1 MTPLRPLA
9 LGLLLVIGICSAPS
23 FGAGKTSARAAD
35 GFPVPVGRSFSDC
48 PYCPRMVVLPA
59 GHFLMG
65 SPPSEK
71 YRFDNEGPQHPVMVP
86 RAFAMAAYPI
96 TQEQLAVWRKT
107 QVPPGEARN
116 PAVMVTWYD
125 AMAYARWLSVRT
137 GHRYRLPTEAQYEYA
152 ERAGTRTP
160 YYWGDTIGNGNAN
173 CVGCGSPLD
182 GTGSTPVGSFP
193 PNRWGLY
200 DMAGDV
206 FEWAA
211 DCYYESYAGAPATAD
226 VARAS
231 VQGKCRM
238 RVLRASSWFNLPS
251 FLRSAYRFRELPA
264 SKNTRRGFR
273 VVRLADLRR

>member
-1 MTPLRPLA
+1 MEE
-9 LGLLLVIGICSAPS
+9 
-23 FGAGKTSARAAD
+23 ARTA
-35 GFPVPVGRSFSDC
+35 
-48 PYCPRMVVLPA
+48 
-59 GHFLMG
+59 
-65 SPPSEK
+65 
-71 YRFDNEGPQHPVMVP
+71 
-86 RAFAMAAYPI
+86 
-96 TQEQLAVWRKT
+96 
-107 QVPPGEARN
+107 PPGEARY
-116 PAVMVTWYD
+116 PAVMVSWYD
-125 AMAYARWLSVRT
+125 AVAYARWLSTRT
-137 GHRYRLPTEAQYEYA
+137 GHRIACPPRRNTNTPSAPA
-152 ERAGTRTP
+152 RRTP
-160 YYWGDTIGNGNAN
+160 YYWGDTIGDANAN

-211 DCYYESYAGAPATAD
+211 DCYYESYAGAPAVAD
-226 VARAS
+226 SARES

-273 VVRLADLRR
+273 VVRFAAARR